1 MKNFPEPANPAR
13 WWDWSAALLL
23 LAAML
28 TAATRLVATHWTEEL
43 PLIQTVTI
51 LGTIA
56 GLALGQ
62 SRFSPTV
69 ARFFAIAYGL
79 FVIPWQLG
87 GTLEENLAWP
97 DRLPV
102 LSNRLLITLDQ
113 LLQQKPVTDNMFFL
127 FLMSTLYWSMSA
139 YAGYTLTR
147 HARPWPLIL
156 PAGLAVIIIHAYD
169 SFFPVRTWFLAGYIF
184 LSLLLLARIHFLT
197 LQNRWRRNG
206 TYLPPFIGLDSIR
219 MGLLTTAILVLFA
232 WTAPALASTFSPA
245 ESAWRKV
252 ATPWLAVRDRLSNAF
267 SSLQASVG
275 VVTDFYG
282 DTLPLGR
289 GNPLADTVIMNVV
302 SPPRVAAGVRYYWRQ
317 RVYDTYDGGWAST
330 LPMNVPVSPD
340 NFDLDQ
346 PEFEG
351 RALASFRIKTEY
363 PIQSLYTPSQPIWVS
378 RPVQAEIALNSDG
391 TADLGLI
398 RADPYLRAGEEYEVQ
413 ASLSAASIEEL
424 RGAGS
429 DYPSWVTDRYLQLPE
444 NITPR
449 TQELAEQ
456 ITAGLDNPYDQAEAI
471 TKFLRSNITYQD
483 TVPNPPSGQEPIDW
497 FLFDYGRGFCNY
509 YATAEI
515 ILLRSLGIPARM
527 AVGYAEGQRTVLEP
541 FLAVPQQGASVDAP
555 QELSSPGDLYTVR
568 HRDAHAWPEVFFPG
582 LGWVEF
588 EPTVSQLPILR
599 PRDAELN
606 LEDPEASTS
615 TENAAQANQ
624 ESLDQLLARER
635 ANQLGAAAETG
646 LRIPTIVLVLIG
658 LAAAAL
664 LLVFLSQERRKRGL
678 PPIPVK
684 LEAGL
689 RRVGIEPP
697 NLLRRWVRY
706 ASLAPLAKAYLEL
719 NRALSRL
726 GNPAEPKDTPAE
738 RAAHLGEILPSA
750 VMPIQTLLFEYQA
763 VTYGQKAGDQE
774 TAREAGNEIRKLS
787 FLALGKR
794 ILARFQQ
801 PARRSRPLY
810 RR

>member
-1 MKNFPEPANPAR
+1 MKDLPETASPAR

-23 LAAML
+23 LAALL

-43 PLIQTVTI
+43 PLIQTVTF
-51 LGTIA
+51 LGTLA

-62 SRFSPTV
+62 SRFSPIV
-69 ARFFAIAYGL
+69 ARFFAFVYGL

-87 GTLEENLAWP
+87 QTLEENLAWP

-113 LLQQKPVTDNMFFL
+113 LLKQKPVTDNMFFL
-127 FLMSTLYWSMSA
+127 FLMATLFWALSA

-147 HARPWPLIL
+147 YARPWPLIL

-184 LSLLLLARIHFLT
+184 LSLLLLARVHFLT
-197 LQNRWRRNG
+197 LQNRWKRNG

-245 ESAWRKV
+245 ESAWRRV
-252 ATPWLAVRDRLSNAF
+252 AAPWLAVRDRLSNAF

-289 GNPLADTVIMNVV
+289 GNPLADTVIMTVL

-317 RVYDTYDGGWAST
+317 RIYDTYDGGWSST
-330 LPMNVPVSPD
+330 LPMTVPVSPE
-340 NFDLDQ
+340 NFDLDL
-346 PEFEG
+346 PVFEG
-351 RALASFRIKTEY
+351 RSEATFKIRTEY
-363 PIQSLYTPSQPIWVS
+363 PIQSLYTPPQPLWVS
-378 RPVQAEIALNSDG
+378 RSIQAELALNPDG
-391 TADLGLI
+391 TTDLGLL
-398 RADPYLRAGEEYEVQ
+398 RADPYLRAGEEYEVH

-424 RGAGS
+424 RAAGT

-449 TQELAEQ
+449 TRQLASE
-456 ITAGLDNPYDQAEAI
+456 IAAGLDNPYDMAEAI
-471 TKFLRSNITYQD
+471 TNFLRENITYQD
-483 TVPNPPSGQEPIDW
+483 TVPNPPGGQEPIDW

-541 FLAVPQQGASVDAP
+541 FQFVPQQGSVNIP
-555 QELSSPGDLYTVR
+555 QEISSPGDLYTVR

-599 PRDAELN
+599 PRAEDLN
-606 LEDPEASTS
+606 LEDPEASAS
-615 TENAAQANQ
+615 SQIPPEISQQ
-624 ESLDQLLARER
+624 SLDELLARER
-635 ANQLGAAAETG
+635 NFSLGQTSEQG
-646 LRIPTIVLVLIG
+646 FRIPLVVLVLAG
-658 LAAAAL
+658 LAGVAL
-664 LLVFLSQERRKRGL
+664 LAVFLGQERRKRGL

-689 RRVGIEPP
+689 RRIGIEPP
-697 NLLRRWVRY
+697 HLLRRWVRY
-706 ASLAPLAKAYLEL
+706 ASLTPLAKAYLEL

-726 GNPAEPKDTPAE
+726 GNPPQPKDTPAE
-738 RAAHLGEILPSA
+738 RAAQLGEILPSA
-750 VMPIQTLLFEYQA
+750 VLPIQSLLFEYQA
-763 VTYGQKAGDQE
+763 VTYGQQAGDQE
-774 TAREAGNEIRKLS
+774 TAQQAGNEIRKLS
-787 FLALGKR
+787 FLALGRR

-801 PARRSRPLY
+801 PVRRRRPSYY
-810 RR
+810 R